1 MKKILYLILA
11 AAGVAACTCNSSTQA
26 ESKPESE
33 TKVIE
38 YNAVEQRK
46 LDSLKNDA
54 NVGLIESSRLG
65 GLFTTDMQS
74 QYAIVVAAF
83 RQRHYAERKVKDLRK
98 KGYSPAIVGFKNGLY
113 AVVIEPS
120 DDLERT
126 LSRMKQ
132 LRTTGDVPND
142 CWILTLQ

>member
-1 MKKILYLILA
+1 MKKILFLILA

-33 TKVIE
+33 TKAIE
-38 YNAVEQRK
+38 YNAVEQRM

-65 GLFTTDMQS
+65 GLFTTEMQFK
-74 QYAIVVAAF
+74 YAIVVAAF
-83 RQRHYAERKVKDLRK
+83 RQRNYAERRMEDLK
-98 KGYSPAIVGFKNGLY
+98 MKGYSPAIVSFKNGLY

-120 DDLERT
+120 DDLGST
-126 LSRMKQ
+126 LSRLKQ
-132 LRTTGDVPND
+132 LRSSGDVPKD
-142 CWILTLQ
+142 CWILTLK

>member
-1 MKKILYLILA
+1 MRRFITIFLILESTY
-11 AAGVAACTCNSSTQA
+11 ACTCNTSTRP
-26 ESKPESE
+26 ESKLESE

-38 YNAVEQRK
+38 YNAVEQRMI
-46 LDSLKNDA
+46 DSLKNDA
-54 NVGLIESSRLG
+54 KVGILESSRLG
-65 GLFTTDMQS
+65 GLFTTEMQS
-74 QYAIVVAAF
+74 KYAIVVAAF
-83 RQRHYAERKVKDLRK
+83 RHRHYAERRMEDLK
-98 KGYSPAIVGFKNGLY
+98 MKGYSPAIVGFKNGLY

>member
-1 MKKILYLILA
+1 MKKILYLIFV
-11 AAGVAACTCNSSTQA
+11 AAGVAACTCNTSTRP
-26 ESKPESE
+26 ESKLESE

-38 YNAVEQRK
+38 YNAVEQRMI
-46 LDSLKNDA
+46 DSLKNDA
-54 NVGLIESSRLG
+54 KVGIIESSRLG
-65 GLFTTDMQS
+65 GPFTTEMQS
-74 QYAIVVAAF
+74 KYAIVVGAF
-83 RQRHYAERKVKDLRK
+83 RHRHYAERRMEDMKIKE
-98 KGYSPAIVGFKNGLY
+98 YSPAIVGFKNGLY